1 MDETFTLNGEEN
13 VMVAVASS
21 YKVCSKCS
29 KQIKRK
35 RFAEHFSICCPTK
48 TCSEIFEE
56 DTCGAKYETVKQH
69 IKHCKYV
76 EGKRHKLGTC
86 ELLYGEQPFNK
97 WSCQK
102 CSY

>member
-1 MDETFTLNGEEN
+1 MDETSSSKGEIEVLEHAPEVLNREQKGREE
-13 VMVAVASS
+13 VRVAVASS

-56 DTCGAKYETVKQH
+56 KTCGAKYETVKQH
-69 IKHCKYV
+69 IKHCK
-76 EGKRHKLGTC
+76 
-86 ELLYGEQPFNK
+86 
-97 WSCQK
+97 
-102 CSY
+102 